1 MGWWK
6 AQETPGGGWLTQVV
20 RMTSGNQAGF
30 AEKGE
35 KTQVGRAG
43 IFKRQQVEGES
54 EGGGKLGHQN
64 IPPSALPLS

>member
-1 MGWWK
+1 
-6 AQETPGGGWLTQVV
+6 
-20 RMTSGNQAGF
+20 MTSGNQAGF

-35 KTQVGRAG
+35 KTHVGRAG